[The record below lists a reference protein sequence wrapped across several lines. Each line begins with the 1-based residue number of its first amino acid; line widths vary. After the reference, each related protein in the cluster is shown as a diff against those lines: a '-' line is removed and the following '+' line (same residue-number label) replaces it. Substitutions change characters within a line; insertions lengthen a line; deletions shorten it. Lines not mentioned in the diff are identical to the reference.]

1 MRCLSTLFIAGRAKR
16 WLRRLNIVSQGAIS
30 IVLKGAVDKRLHQEH
45 ELCQFAKGNKQMS
58 RIRPFISAVRI

>member
-1 MRCLSTLFIAGRAKR
+1 
-16 WLRRLNIVSQGAIS
+16 LRRLNIVSQGAIS

-45 ELCQFAKGNKQMS
+45 ELCQFAKGIKRKS